1 MNNMHAQILTLF
13 PDMFPATL
21 GQALAGKALADGKWS
36 YATTNLRD
44 FATDN
49 YKTVDDTPFGGGAG
63 MVMKPDIIHAAVQ
76 SLPRTGRMIYF
87 SPRGKLLD
95 QKLAKE
101 LSAEKTLTLLCGR
114 YEGVDQR
121 VLDHHQF
128 EEISIGDYI
137 LSGGEIAAQILLD
150 TVIRLLPG
158 VLGNAETHA
167 EESFSGNLLEYPH
180 YTRPAEWEG
189 KKVPEILL
197 LGHHQRIKDWRLE
210 QQLAITRARRPDL
223 LERHNKGE
231 YGNQPAAKGEND
243 DK

>member
-1 MNNMHAQILTLF
+1 MHANILTLF

-21 GQALAGKALADGKWS
+21 GQALAGKALTENKWS
-36 YATTNLRD
+36 YTTINLRD

-63 MVMKPDIIHAAVQ
+63 MVMKPDIVHAAVEN
-76 SLPRTGRMIYF
+76 LLDAGRKIYL

-95 QKLAKE
+95 QKLVHE
-101 LSAEKTLTLLCGR
+101 LAQEKTLTLLCGR

-137 LSGGEIAAQILLD
+137 LSGGEIAAQVLLD
-150 TVIRLLPG
+150 AVIRLLPG

-167 EESFSGNLLEYPH
+167 EESFSGGLLEYPH
-180 YTRPAEWEG
+180 YTRPAEWMG
-189 KKVPEILL
+189 QQVPETLL
-197 LGHHQRIKDWRLE
+197 SGHHQRIKDWRLAE
-210 QQLAITRARRPDL
+210 QMAITRARRPDL
-223 LERHNKGE
+223 WAKR
-231 YGNQPAAKGEND
+231 NQQ
-243 DK
+243 